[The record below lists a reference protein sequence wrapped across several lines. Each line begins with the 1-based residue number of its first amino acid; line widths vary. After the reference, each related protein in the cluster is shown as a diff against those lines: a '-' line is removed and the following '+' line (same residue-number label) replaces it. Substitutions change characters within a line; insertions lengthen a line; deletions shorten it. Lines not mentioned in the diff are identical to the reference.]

1 MKIAIQ
7 AADLDNK
14 RIDGTR
20 VYLLNVLKYLGKI
33 SPEDDFLIYHR
44 REFNSELVP
53 ENFSNYKIKKVFS
66 PCLWT
71 QTGFACSLWQDDP
84 DVLWMPMHNV
94 PFLRRSKLKTV
105 VTIHDL
111 AFKIFPESFPK
122 KDLRQINFLTDM
134 AVRNCDKLIAIS
146 HSTKKDILK
155 FYPKIDEDKIKV
167 IHHGFD
173 IELFQKEISE
183 NETEESLKTYNL
195 KAGGYILYVGAIQ
208 PRKNLET
215 LIRAFEKYRNNQQP
229 TTHNSQ
235 PVKLVFAGNR
245 AWMWERVIE
254 RVENSPFR
262 DDIIL
267 TGRVDFSILAAL
279 YRSAGLF
286 IFPSL
291 YEGFGIP
298 VLEAMASKV
307 PVICADNSS
316 LREAGGEAAQYF
328 YSSDSSELAEKI
340 KKVLSDDGMRKSMIE
355 KGIIQ
360 AEKFSWEKCARETLE
375 WIKY

>member
-20 VYLLNVLKYLGKI
+20 VYLLNLLKYFGKI
-33 SPEDDFLIYHR
+33 SPEDEFLIYHR
-44 REFNSELVP
+44 REFNPELIP
-53 ENFSNYKIKKVFS
+53 ENFSNYKIKKISS
-66 PCLWT
+66 PCFWT
-71 QTGFACSLWQDDP
+71 QTRFAIEVWKDNP
-84 DVLWMPMHNV
+84 DVLWMPMHNI
-94 PFLRRSKLKTV
+94 PLIRKRKLKMV

-111 AFKIFPESFPK
+111 AFKIFPESFPA
-122 KDLRQINFLTDM
+122 KDLRQINLLTDV
-134 AVRNCDKLIAIS
+134 AIRNADRMIAIS

-155 FYPKIDEDKIKV
+155 FYPQIDEDKIKV

-173 IELFQKEISE
+173 IELFQKEIPESK
-183 NETEESLKTYNL
+183 TEESLKTYNL
-195 KAGGYILYVGAIQ
+195 KAGSYILYVGAIQ

-215 LIRAFEKYRNNQQP
+215 LIRAFEKYRNDQQK
-229 TTHNSQ
+229 TTDSRQ
-235 PVKLVFAGNR
+235 RVKLVFAGSR

-262 DDIIL
+262 DDIVL

-286 IFPSL
+286 VFPSL

-316 LREAGGEAAQYF
+316 LREAGGEAAEYF
-328 YSSDSSELAEKI
+328 HSSDSSELAEKI
-340 KKVLSDDGMRKSMIE
+340 EKVFSDDGMRKSMIE
-355 KGIIQ
+355 KGIKQ
-360 AEKFSWEKCARETLE
+360 AENFSWERCARETLE
-375 WIKY
+375 WLKY